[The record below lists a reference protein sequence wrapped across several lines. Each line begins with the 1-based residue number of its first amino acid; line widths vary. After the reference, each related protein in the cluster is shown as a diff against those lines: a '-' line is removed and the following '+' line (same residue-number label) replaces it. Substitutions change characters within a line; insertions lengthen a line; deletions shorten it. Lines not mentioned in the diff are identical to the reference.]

1 MQSGRGDVPT
11 SAPSVSAVSF
21 TVRPCLCHLC
31 CACICA
37 IIDPHLALP
46 SLLRLIGMLIGIAG
60 NVMKQNAISPPPRDA
75 SMATEEE
82 SGRAGRNFIRGAL
95 LGIGATVLGVLLGGA
110 PDYLAGTVKLPAI
123 LTEPGLL
130 VSVSCWGS
138 VTTNAP
144 GLQQS
149 C

>member
-1 MQSGRGDVPT
+1 
-11 SAPSVSAVSF
+11 
-21 TVRPCLCHLC
+21 
-31 CACICA
+31 
-37 IIDPHLALP
+37 
-46 SLLRLIGMLIGIAG
+46 MLIGIAG

-110 PDYLAGTVKLPAI
+110 PDYLAGTIKLPAV

-130 VSVSCWGS
+130 VSLVLFLFVLWGGRGQGVLWS
-138 VTTNAP
+138 QELPHPCCQVRKCTAVR
-144 GLQQS
+144 GF
-149 C
+149 